1 MEQKNGLKEW
11 EDKFKG
17 KSKGARKCWL
27 NCQ

>member
-17 KSKGARKCWL
+17 KLKGARKCWS